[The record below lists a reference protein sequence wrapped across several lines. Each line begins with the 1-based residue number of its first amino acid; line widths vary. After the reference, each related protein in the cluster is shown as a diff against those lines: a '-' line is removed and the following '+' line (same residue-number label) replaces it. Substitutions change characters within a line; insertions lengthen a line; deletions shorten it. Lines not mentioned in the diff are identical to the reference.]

1 MPYLESAAS
10 ASLLAA
16 KSYFDRTDQTGMTPL
31 LFDQNLQELKQ
42 ELHRTLVGADLLK
55 LFLSEAQKKDV
66 RVYG

>member
-1 MPYLESAAS
+1 
-10 ASLLAA
+10 
-16 KSYFDRTDQTGMTPL
+16 MTPL